1 MIIRNRG
8 DVWRLA
14 AGSAASN
21 TGNWAATVALALVVY
36 ARTGSAVWLS
46 ASFLFTQVP
55 SALAAPLSGMIADR
69 LDRKR
74 TMIICDLLGAAA
86 YAAMAVTG
94 SPLGLITLGAL
105 AALLHSPFGPAS
117 RAAVPNLAG
126 EGDLAWADGTLA
138 AASNAGQL
146 AVRRWAEFSTRLQ
159 VRAGRSRPMP
169 CRSPSPR
176 L

>member
-8 DVWRLA
+8 DVWRL
-14 AGSAASN
+14 AASN

-146 AVRRWAEFSTRLQ
+146 AVRRWAEFSTRLR
-159 VRAGRSRPMP
+159 VRAGRLRPMP
-169 CRSPSPR
+169 CRSSSPR

>member
-1 MIIRNRG
+1 M
-8 DVWRLA
+8 
-14 AGSAASN
+14 N
-21 TGNWAATVALALVVY
+21 TGDWVATVALAPVVY

-46 ASFLFTQVP
+46 VSFLFTQVP

-94 SPLGLITLGAL
+94 SPLGSITLGAL
-105 AALLHSPFGPAS
+105 AALLLAVWACLLRGRPS
-117 RAAVPNLAG
+117 RTWPGKVIWRGRMARSRRLRMPG
-126 EGDLAWADGTLA
+126 SWR
-138 AASNAGQL
+138 
-146 AVRRWAEFSTRLQ
+146 VRRWAEFYA
-159 VRAGRSRPMP
+159 VAGAGGAFAPMP
-169 CRSPSPR
+169 CRSSSPR

>member
-1 MIIRNRG
+1 MIIRGRG
-8 DVWRLA
+8 DVWRPA

-74 TMIICDLLGAAA
+74 TMIICDLLG
-86 YAAMAVTG
+86 G
-94 SPLGLITLGAL
+94 GGLCRDGRDRQPAGIDDARGDGGVAAL
-105 AALLHSPFGPAS
+105 AVWPG
-117 RAAVPNLAG
+117 LAG
-126 EGDLAWADGTLA
+126 
-138 AASNAGQL
+138 
-146 AVRRWAEFSTRLQ
+146 
-159 VRAGRSRPMP
+159 GRPEPGRG
-169 CRSPSPR
+169 R
-176 L
+176 